1 MSRLDRRRAERAPT
15 PRRIPR
21 TKAMLLPLNP
31 GLVRSMSL
39 VNHLAI
45 ETLRAGVAQAF
56 HLTLM
61 DQAIFFMR
69 EFCRAGY
76 GIAREGLLDAAIEA
90 YRRCTAA
97 VESGAFRADESACAL
112 LGEVLTL
119 LDHQLVRIPVHV
131 FVAADGKL
139 GRLTERA

>member
-1 MSRLDRRRAERAPT
+1 
-15 PRRIPR
+15 
-21 TKAMLLPLNP
+21 MLLPLNSV
-31 GLVRSMSL
+31 LVQNMSL

-76 GIAREGLLDAAIEA
+76 GIAREGLLDAAVEA
-90 YRRCTAA
+90 YRGCTAA
-97 VESGAFRADESACAL
+97 DESGVFRADESTCAL
-112 LGEVLTL
+112 FCEVLAL
-119 LDHQLVRIPVHV
+119 LDHQLVHIPVHV
-131 FVAADGKL
+131 FMAADGKL
-139 GRLTERA
+139 A